1 MDYAKM
7 LALLLAAHALCDY
20 PLQGDFLAK
29 AKNPAQPIPGVPWWC
44 AMAAHCA
51 IHAGA
56 VLLVTSSMVAACFEF
71 ALHWMV
77 DIEKCWGRISFAT
90 DQASHV
96 ACKVAYVVILALTAS
111 GGGAQ

>member
-7 LALLLAAHALCDY
+7 LVLLLAAHALCDY

-29 AKNPAQPIPGVPWWC
+29 AKNPVQPIPGVPFWC

-56 VLLVTSSMVAACFEF
+56 VLLLTSSLLAACFEF
-71 ALHWMV
+71 VAHWV
-77 DIEKCWGRISFAT
+77 IDVRKCRGQISFAA
-90 DQASHV
+90 DQAWHV
-96 ACKVAYVVILALTAS
+96 GLKVAFVAVLAA
-111 GGGAQ
+111 GGA

>member
-7 LALLLAAHALCDY
+7 LVLLLAAHALCDY

-29 AKNPAQPIPGVPWWC
+29 AKNPTQPIPGVPWWC

-56 VLLVTSSMVAACFEF
+56 VLLLTSSLIAACFEF
-71 ALHWMV
+71 VAHWV
-77 DIEKCWGRISFAT
+77 TDVAKCRGEIGFVA
-90 DQASHV
+90 DQAAHV
-96 ACKVAYVVILALTAS
+96 AFKVAFVAVLAA
-111 GGGAQ
+111 GGA

>member
-56 VLLVTSSMVAACFEF
+56 VLLVTAMGPARYTSVKSPLE
-71 ALHWMV
+71 L
-77 DIEKCWGRISFAT
+77 
-90 DQASHV
+90 
-96 ACKVAYVVILALTAS
+96 LALGRGQISRRGTGCIVVVEACP
-111 GGGAQ
+111 G